1 MAKVDVITPPMPAA
15 RREGAGGAANAAG
28 GPAHPAPAAASP
40 WIYRPWL
47 DLLVGCGGVSA
58 PLLLAAWLAASHARQ
73 WAFAFYFLAL
83 IFNYPHFMATIYR
96 AYRTREEFQKY
107 RIFTLHMTVL
117 IALTAILAHADFR
130 LVPWVFTL
138 YINWSPWHY
147 SGQNYGL
154 LMMFARRGGIS
165 VTAGER
171 RLLHWAFISSFVML
185 LVSFHTGVS
194 NDPFVISLNL
204 PERISIP
211 ARVAGG
217 VLYVFF
223 SGWVI
228 AAWVKRGG
236 WKGMTAPVTLLLT
249 QGLWFV
255 LPTAL
260 GLVAGAAI
268 PQTRYSSGIL
278 AVLHSAQYLWITSY
292 YARREARTAGNT
304 SWRMGTYF
312 VTLIAGGI
320 ALFIPGPWLVSYAF
334 HYDFA
339 VSFLIFTAL
348 VNIHHFIL
356 DGAIWKLRDSRVSAL
371 LVKNGERAEVEAGA
385 KATSWLGGRS
395 AAAHAFRV
403 AVVAILFLLGGMDQ
417 FRYFTGTDEGNLPH
431 LLGAASLNPYDS
443 SLEMRIA
450 RAQTQAGQTDGALA
464 ALARAIEVNPANPVP
479 QEARARAL
487 LVAGR
492 YEEAYAH
499 YQKMLVR
506 FPGDADARVNYGL
519 LAMRLGHADEAIE
532 SWEKVIDADP
542 SQANAQLY
550 LAEALDRREEHAAAV
565 RHYQAFLD
573 LTARDSGDATP
584 AIAIQ
589 RAAVTLEVGDAL
601 ARSHQTQAAIAAY
614 RDAVRLAHA
623 AGNLREES
631 LAESHLADALDSAK
645 LFPDAAEAYQ
655 RAIGL
660 DERSGDTNAEAV
672 DWFNYG
678 QLLSRSAVAPR
689 FAFACF
695 LRAEQL
701 LSGVGGTQLD
711 AVAKTRGEAE
721 KRLGGEANAVRKNL
735 DATLAE
741 AKSLPVSGVVAR

>member
-1 MAKVDVITPPMPAA
+1 MAKLHVMTEPIPAG
-15 RREGAGGAANAAG
+15 RPRGS
-28 GPAHPAPAAASP
+28 AAAPTLPAGASGSP
-40 WIYRPWL
+40 WIYRPWV
-47 DLLVGCGGVSA
+47 DLLIGCGGCSA
-58 PLLLAAWLAASHARQ
+58 PLLLAAWVAASHARQ
-73 WAFAFYFLAL
+73 WSFAFYFLAL

-107 RIFTLHMTVL
+107 RIFTLHITVL

-154 LMMFARRGGIS
+154 LMMFARRGGTS
-165 VTAGER
+165 VTSLER

-194 NDPFVISLNL
+194 NDPFVLSLNL
-204 PERISIP
+204 PEKFSIP

-228 AAWVKRGG
+228 SAWVKRGG
-236 WKGMTAPVTLLLT
+236 WKGMAAPLTLLAT

-260 GLVAGAAI
+260 GLVAGSAI

-292 YARREARTAGNT
+292 YARREARAAGNT

-356 DGAIWKLRDSRVSAL
+356 DGAIWKLRDSRVASV
-371 LVKNGERAEVEAGA
+371 LVKGSERREVEAGA
-385 KATSWLGGRS
+385 RATSWLGGRS
-395 AAAHAFRV
+395 AGAHAFRV
-403 AVVAILFLLGGMDQ
+403 AVAAVLFLLGGMDQ
-417 FRYFTGTDEGNLPH
+417 FRYFSGTDEGNLPH

-450 RAQTQAGQTDGALA
+450 RAQTQAGETDGALA
-464 ALARAIEVNPANPVP
+464 ALARAIEVNPSNPVP

-499 YQKMLVR
+499 YQKMLAQL
-506 FPGDADARVNYGL
+506 PSDTDARVNYGL
-519 LAMRLGHADEAIE
+519 LAMRLGHTDEAIE
-532 SWEKVIDADP
+532 AWEKAIDADP
-542 SQANAQLY
+542 SQGNAQLY
-550 LAEALDRREEHAAAV
+550 LAEALDHRDEHAAAV
-565 RHYQAFLD
+565 RHYQAYLD
-573 LTARDSGDATP
+573 LASRETGEAAPT
-584 AIAIQ
+584 IIQ
-589 RAAVTLEVGDAL
+589 RAAVTLELADAL
-601 ARSHQTQAAIAAY
+601 AHSHQTNPAIAAY
-614 RDAVRLAHA
+614 RDAVSLAGQA
-623 AGNLREES
+623 NNLRQES

-645 LFPDAAEAYQ
+645 LSPDAAGAYQ
-655 RAIGL
+655 RAIAL
-660 DERSGDTNAEAV
+660 DDRSGDTNAEAV

-678 QLLSRSAVAPR
+678 QLLSRSKVAPQ
-689 FAFACF
+689 FAYAAFV
-695 LRAEQL
+695 RAEQL
-701 LSGVGGTQLD
+701 LSASPGPQLET
-711 AVAKTRGEAE
+711 VTNTRRESE
-721 KRLGGEANAVRKNL
+721 TRLGAEANGVRKNL
-735 DATLAE
+735 DATLTQAR
-741 AKSLPVSGVVAR
+741 SLPTSDVIAR

>member
-1 MAKVDVITPPMPAA
+1 MASVDVTSEVDPVEAA
-15 RREGAGGAANAAG
+15 SSAAAPS
-28 GPAHPAPAAASP
+28 GPAPGGSP
-40 WIYRPWL
+40 WIYRPWV
-47 DLLVGCGGVSA
+47 DLLVGCGGWSA
-58 PLLLAAWLAASHARQ
+58 PLLLTAWIAASRARE

-107 RIFTLHMTVL
+107 RIFTLHITVL
-117 IALTAILAHADFR
+117 LALTAILAHADFR

-154 LMMFARRGGIS
+154 LIMFARRGGTS
-165 VTAGER
+165 VTQSER
-171 RLLHWAFISSFVML
+171 RLLYWAFIASYVML

-194 NDPFVISLNL
+194 NDPFVLSLNL
-204 PERISIP
+204 PAKISIP

-236 WKGMTAPVTLLLT
+236 WKGMAAPLTLLVT
-249 QGLWFV
+249 QALWFV

-292 YARREARTAGNT
+292 YARREARAAGNS
-304 SWRMGTYF
+304 SWRMSTYF

-356 DGAIWKLRDSRVSAL
+356 DGAIWKLRDSRIASV
-371 LVKNGERAEVEAGA
+371 LVGRGERSEAETGA
-385 KATSWLGGRS
+385 KATGWLGGRS
-395 AAAHAFRV
+395 AGAHAFRV
-403 AVVAILFLLGGMDQ
+403 AVASILFLLGGMDQ
-417 FRYFTGTDEGNLPH
+417 IRYFTGTDEGNLPH

-450 RAQTQAGQTDGALA
+450 RAESQAGQTENALA
-464 ALARAIEVNPANPVP
+464 AFTRAVEVNPSNPVP

-492 YEEAYAH
+492 FDEAYEH
-499 YQKMLVR
+499 YRKMLVR
-506 FPGDADARVNYGL
+506 FPRDTDALVNYGL
-519 LAMRLGHADEAIE
+519 LAMRLGHSDEAIE
-532 SWEKVIDADP
+532 NWEKVIDLDP
-542 SQANAQLY
+542 AQANAQLY
-550 LAEALDRREEHAAAV
+550 LAEALDHNGEHGAAA
-565 RHYQAFLD
+565 RHYQAYLD
-573 LTARDSGDATP
+573 LTSRQTAEESAP
-584 AIAIQ
+584 VIQ
-589 RAAVTLEVGDAL
+589 RAAVTLELADAL
-601 ARSHQTQAAIAAY
+601 VHSHQANSAIPRY
-614 RDAVRLAHA
+614 RDAVRLAQQA
-623 AGNLREES
+623 ANVREES
-631 LAESHLADALDSAK
+631 LAESHLADALDAAK
-645 LFPDAAEAYQ
+645 LLADAAAAYQ
-655 RAIGL
+655 QAIAL
-660 DERSGDTNAEAV
+660 DEHSGDTNAEAV

-678 QLLSRSAVAPR
+678 QVLSKTKLPVR

-695 LRAEQL
+695 VRAEQL
-701 LSGVGGTQLD
+701 LSSSPGPQLD
-711 AVAKTRGEAE
+711 TVTKTRREAETRLDGEAA
-721 KRLGGEANAVRKNL
+721 GVRKNL
-735 DATLAE
+735 EATLAQ
-741 AKSLPVSGVVAR
+741 AKSLPESAIAAQ

>member
-1 MAKVDVITPPMPAA
+1 MANAEATTEIAPVEAASVAAGPAA
-15 RREGAGGAANAAG
+15 
-28 GPAHPAPAAASP
+28 PAPGGSP
-40 WIYRPWL
+40 WIYRPWV
-47 DLLVGCGGVSA
+47 DLLIGCGGWSA
-58 PLLLAAWLAASHARQ
+58 PLLLTAWVAASRARE

-107 RIFTLHMTVL
+107 RIFTLHITVL
-117 IALTAILAHADFR
+117 LALTAILAHADFR
-130 LVPWVFTL
+130 VVPWVFTL

-154 LMMFARRGGIS
+154 LMMFARRGGTS
-165 VTAGER
+165 VTRAER
-171 RLLHWAFISSFVML
+171 RLVHLAFIASYVML

-194 NDPFVISLNL
+194 NDPFVLSLNL
-204 PERISIP
+204 PAKISIS

-236 WKGMTAPVTLLLT
+236 WKGMAAPLTLLAT
-249 QGLWFV
+249 QALWFV

-278 AVLHSAQYLWITSY
+278 AVLHSTQYLWITSY
-292 YARREARTAGNT
+292 YARREARAAGNS
-304 SWRMGTYF
+304 SWRMSTYF

-356 DGAIWKLRDSRVSAL
+356 DGAIWKLRDSRIASL
-371 LVKNGERAEVEAGA
+371 LVGRGERGDAEAGA
-385 KATSWLGGRS
+385 KATSWLGGQS
-395 AAAHAFRV
+395 VGAHAFRV
-403 AVVAILFLLGGMDQ
+403 AVASMLFLLGGMDQ
-417 FRYFTGTDEGNLPH
+417 IRYFTGTDEGNLPR

-450 RAQTQAGQTDGALA
+450 RAETQAGQTESALA
-464 ALARAIEVNPANPVP
+464 AFARAVEVNPSNPVP

-492 YEEAYAH
+492 FDEAYEH
-499 YQKMLVR
+499 YRKMLAR
-506 FPGDADARVNYGL
+506 FPRDTDALVNYGL
-519 LAMRLGHADEAIE
+519 LAMRLGHPDEAIE
-532 SWEKVIDADP
+532 TWERVIDVDP
-542 SQANAQLY
+542 AQANAQLY
-550 LAEALDRREEHAAAV
+550 LAEALDHTGQHAAAA
-565 RHYQAFLD
+565 RHYQAYLG
-573 LTARDSGDATP
+573 LASRQASEGSAP
-584 AIAIQ
+584 VIQ
-589 RAAVTLEVGDAL
+589 RAAVTLELADAL
-601 ARSHQTQAAIAAY
+601 AHSHQANSAIPMYREAA
-614 RDAVRLAHA
+614 RLAQQ
-623 AGNLREES
+623 AGNAREES
-631 LAESHLADALDSAK
+631 LAESHLADALNAAK
-645 LFPDAAEAYQ
+645 LPADAARAYQ
-655 RAIGL
+655 QAIAL
-660 DERSGDTNAEAV
+660 DERSGDTTAEAV

-678 QLLSRSAVAPR
+678 QLLSRTKLPVR
-689 FAFACF
+689 FPYACF
-695 LRAEQL
+695 VRAEQL
-701 LSGVGGTQLD
+701 LSASPGPQLNTVTK
-711 AVAKTRGEAE
+711 ARREAE
-721 KRLGGEANAVRKNL
+721 TRIGGEAAGVRKNL
-735 DATLAE
+735 EATLAQ
-741 AKSLPVSGVVAR
+741 AKSLPQSAFAAP

>member
-1 MAKVDVITPPMPAA
+1 MAHVDVTTEVDPVEAA
-15 RREGAGGAANAAG
+15 SVAS
-28 GPAHPAPAAASP
+28 APAAPAPGGSP
-40 WIYRPWL
+40 WIYRPWI
-47 DLLVGCGGVSA
+47 DLLIGCGGWSA
-58 PLLLAAWLAASHARQ
+58 PLLLTAWVAASRARE

-107 RIFTLHMTVL
+107 RIFTLHITAL
-117 IALTAILAHADFR
+117 LALTAILAHADFR

-154 LMMFARRGGIS
+154 LMMFARRGGTS
-165 VTAGER
+165 VTQSER
-171 RLLHWAFISSFVML
+171 RLLYWAFIASYVML

-194 NDPFVISLNL
+194 NDPFVLSLNL
-204 PERISIP
+204 PAKLSIP

-217 VLYVFF
+217 VLYVLF

-236 WKGMTAPVTLLLT
+236 WKGMAAPLTLLAT
-249 QGLWFV
+249 QALWFV

-292 YARREARTAGNT
+292 YARREARAAGNS
-304 SWRMGTYF
+304 SWRMSTYF

-356 DGAIWKLRDSRVSAL
+356 DGAIWKLRDSRIASV
-371 LVKNGERAEVEAGA
+371 LVGRGERREAEAGA

-403 AVVAILFLLGGMDQ
+403 AVASILFLLGGMDQ
-417 FRYFTGTDEGNLPH
+417 VRYYTGTDEGNLPH
-431 LLGAASLNPYDS
+431 LLGAAILNPYDS

-450 RAQTQAGQTDGALA
+450 RAESQAGQTENALA
-464 ALARAIEVNPANPVP
+464 AFTRAVEVNPSNPVP

-492 YEEAYAH
+492 FDEAYEH
-499 YQKMLVR
+499 YRKMLLR
-506 FPGDADARVNYGL
+506 FPRDTDALVNYGL
-519 LAMRLGHADEAIE
+519 LAMRLGHSDEAIE
-532 SWEKVIDADP
+532 SWEKAIDLDP
-542 SQANAQLY
+542 AQANAQLY
-550 LAEALDRREEHAAAV
+550 LAEALDHNGEHAAAA
-565 RHYQAFLD
+565 RHYEAYLD
-573 LTARDSGDATP
+573 LASRQTAEGSAP
-584 AIAIQ
+584 LIQ
-589 RAAVTLEVGDAL
+589 RAAVTLELADAL
-601 ARSHQTQAAIAAY
+601 AHSHQANSAIPMY
-614 RDAVRLAHA
+614 REAVRLAQQ
-623 AGNLREES
+623 AGNVRQDS
-631 LAESHLADALDSAK
+631 LAESHLADALDAAK
-645 LFPDAAEAYQ
+645 LPADAAAAYQ
-655 RAIGL
+655 QAIAL

-678 QLLSRSAVAPR
+678 QVLSKTKLPLR
-689 FAFACF
+689 FAYVCF
-695 LRAEQL
+695 VRAEQL
-701 LSGVGGTQLD
+701 LTPSPGPQLD
-711 AVAKTRGEAE
+711 TVTKTRREAE
-721 KRLGGEANAVRKNL
+721 THLGGEAAGVRTNL
-735 DATLAE
+735 EVTLAQ
-741 AKSLPVSGVVAR
+741 AKSLPESAIAAQ

>member
-1 MAKVDVITPPMPAA
+1 MAHVDVTAEVESPQAA
-15 RREGAGGAANAAG
+15 SVAA
-28 GPAHPAPAAASP
+28 APAAPAPGGSP
-40 WIYRPWL
+40 WIYRPWI
-47 DLLVGCGGVSA
+47 DLLIGCGGWSA
-58 PLLLAAWLAASHARQ
+58 PLLLTAWIAASRARE

-107 RIFTLHMTVL
+107 RIFTLHITAL
-117 IALTAILAHADFR
+117 LALTAILAHADFR

-138 YINWSPWHY
+138 YIDWSPWHY

-154 LMMFARRGGIS
+154 LMMFARRGGTS
-165 VTAGER
+165 VTQSER
-171 RLLHWAFISSFVML
+171 RLLHWAFIASYVML

-194 NDPFVISLNL
+194 NDPFVLSLNL
-204 PERISIP
+204 PAKISIP

-236 WKGMTAPVTLLLT
+236 WKGMAAPLTLLVT
-249 QGLWFV
+249 QALWFV

-292 YARREARTAGNT
+292 YARREARAAGNS
-304 SWRMGTYF
+304 SWRMSTYF

-356 DGAIWKLRDSRVSAL
+356 DGAIWKLRDSRIASV
-371 LVKNGERAEVEAGA
+371 LVGRSERREAEDGA

-395 AAAHAFRV
+395 AGAHAFRV
-403 AVVAILFLLGGMDQ
+403 AVASILFLLGGMDQ
-417 FRYFTGTDEGNLPH
+417 IRYFTGTDEGNLPH
-431 LLGAASLNPYDS
+431 LLGAASQNPYDS
-443 SLEMRIA
+443 SLEKRIA
-450 RAQTQAGQTDGALA
+450 RAESQAGQTENALA
-464 ALARAIEVNPANPVP
+464 AFTRAVEVNPSNPVP

-487 LVAGR
+487 LIAGR
-492 YEEAYAH
+492 YQEAYEH
-499 YQKMLVR
+499 YQKMLAR
-506 FPGDADARVNYGL
+506 FPRNADALVNYGL
-519 LAMRLGHADEAIE
+519 LAMRLGHSDEAVE
-532 SWEKVIDADP
+532 SWEKAIDADP
-542 SQANAQLY
+542 AQPNAQLY
-550 LAEALDRREEHAAAV
+550 VAEALDHNGEHAAAA
-565 RHYQAFLD
+565 RHYQAYLD
-573 LTARDSGDATP
+573 LALRQTAEGAAP
-584 AIAIQ
+584 LIQ
-589 RAAVTLEVGDAL
+589 RAAVTLELADAL
-601 ARSHQTQAAIAAY
+601 AHSHQANSAIPVY
-614 RDAVRLAHA
+614 RDAVRLAQQA
-623 AGNLREES
+623 ANVREES
-631 LAESHLADALDSAK
+631 LAESHLADALDAVK
-645 LFPDAAEAYQ
+645 LPADAAAAYQ
-655 RAIGL
+655 QAIAL

-678 QLLSRSAVAPR
+678 QVLSKTKLPLRFAYACFVRAEELLSASP
-689 FAFACF
+689 
-695 LRAEQL
+695 
-701 LSGVGGTQLD
+701 GPQLD
-711 AVAKTRGEAE
+711 TVTKTRREA
-721 KRLGGEANAVRKNL
+721 
-735 DATLAE
+735 
-741 AKSLPVSGVVAR
+741 

>member
-1 MAKVDVITPPMPAA
+1 MAMAKVDVISEASPAA
-15 RREGAGGAANAAG
+15 VPGAGLPVSAG
-28 GPAHPAPAAASP
+28 PSSSPSDARGGLP
-40 WIYRPWL
+40 WIYRPWI
-47 DLLVGCGGVSA
+47 DLLIGCGGCSA
-58 PLLLAAWLAASHARQ
+58 PLLLAAWLAASHARE

-107 RIFTLHMTVL
+107 RIFTLHFTVL

-154 LMMFARRGGIS
+154 LMMFARRGGTS
-165 VTAGER
+165 VTPGER
-171 RLLHWAFISSFVML
+171 RLLHWAFIASFVML

-194 NDPFVISLNL
+194 NDPFVLSLNL
-204 PERISIP
+204 PEKISIP

-223 SGWVI
+223 SSWVI

-236 WKGMTAPVTLLLT
+236 WKGMAAPVTLLVT

-260 GLVAGAAI
+260 GLMAGAAI

-278 AVLHSAQYLWITSY
+278 AVLHSVQYLWITSY
-292 YARREARTAGNT
+292 YARREARAAGN
-304 SWRMGTYF
+304 SNWRMSIYF

-356 DGAIWKLRDSRVSAL
+356 DGAIWKLRDTRIASL
-371 LVKNGERAEVEAGA
+371 LVNSSARGEAEAGA
-385 KATSWLGGRS
+385 RATSWLGGRS

-403 AVVAILFLLGGMDQ
+403 AVALTLFLLGGMDQ
-417 FRYFTGTDEGNLPH
+417 FRYFRATDEGNLAH
-431 LLGAASLNPYDS
+431 LQGAASLNPYDS

-450 RAQTQAGQTDGALA
+450 RAQTQAGETDGALA
-464 ALARAIEVNPANPVP
+464 ALTRAVEVNPSNLVP
-479 QEARARAL
+479 QETRARAL

-492 YEEAYAH
+492 YEDAYEH
-499 YQKMLVR
+499 YRKMLAR
-506 FPGDADARVNYGL
+506 FPLDADALVNYGL
-519 LAMRLGHADEAIE
+519 LAARFGHADEAVE
-532 SWEKVIDADP
+532 SWEKAIDVDP
-542 SQANAQLY
+542 AQGNAQLY
-550 LAEALDRREEHAAAV
+550 LAEALDHRGEHAAAV
-565 RHYQAFLD
+565 RHYRAYLD
-573 LTARDSGDATP
+573 LASREAVEAP
-584 AIAIQ
+584 LAQ
-589 RAAVTLEVGDAL
+589 RAAVTIEFGDAL
-601 ARSHQTQAAIAAY
+601 AQSHQANAAIPVF
-614 RDAVRLAHA
+614 RDAVRLAQQ
-623 AGNLREES
+623 AGNLRAES
-631 LAESHLADALDSAK
+631 LAESHLADAFDRAK
-645 LFPDAAEAYQ
+645 FSPDAVGAYQ
-655 RAIGL
+655 RAIAL
-660 DERSGDTNAEAV
+660 DERTGDTNAEAV

-678 QLLSRSAVAPR
+678 QLLSKTKAPLR
-689 FAFACF
+689 LAYACF
-695 LRAEQL
+695 VRAERL
-701 LSGVGGTQLD
+701 LAPSPGPQLD
-711 AVAKTRGEAE
+711 TVTQARRDAE
-721 KRLGGEANAVRKNL
+721 TRLGGEASGVRKSL
-735 DATLAE
+735 DAALAQ
-741 AKSLPVSGVVAR
+741 AKSLPAESVVAR

>member
-1 MAKVDVITPPMPAA
+1 MAKLDVMTGPISAA
-15 RREGAGGAANAAG
+15 RPRGSATAPTPLAGANG
-28 GPAHPAPAAASP
+28 SP
-40 WIYRPWL
+40 WIYRPWV
-47 DLLVGCGGVSA
+47 DLLIGCGGCSA
-58 PLLLAAWLAASHARQ
+58 PLLLAAWVAASHARQ
-73 WAFAFYFLAL
+73 WSFAFYFLAL

-107 RIFTLHMTVL
+107 RIFTLHITVL

-130 LVPWVFTL
+130 VVPWVFTL

-154 LMMFARRGGIS
+154 LMMFARRGGTS
-165 VTAGER
+165 VTPLER

-194 NDPFVISLNL
+194 NDPFVLSLNL
-204 PERISIP
+204 PEKFSIP

-228 AAWVKRGG
+228 SAWVKRGG
-236 WKGMTAPVTLLLT
+236 WKGMAAPLTLLAT

-260 GLVAGAAI
+260 GLVAGSAI

-292 YARREARTAGNT
+292 YARREARAAGNT

-356 DGAIWKLRDSRVSAL
+356 DGAIWKLRDSRVASV
-371 LVKNGERAEVEAGA
+371 LVKGGERSEVEAGA
-385 KATSWLGGRS
+385 KATSWFGGRS
-395 AAAHAFRV
+395 AGAHAFRV
-403 AVVAILFLLGGMDQ
+403 AVAAILFLLGGMDQ
-417 FRYFTGTDEGNLPH
+417 FRYFSGTDEGNLPH

-464 ALARAIEVNPANPVP
+464 ALARAIEVNLSNPVP

-499 YQKMLVR
+499 YQKMLAR
-506 FPGDADARVNYGL
+506 FPNDTDARVNYGL

-532 SWEKVIDADP
+532 AWEKAIDADP

-550 LAEALDRREEHAAAV
+550 LAEALDHRDEHAAAV
-565 RHYQAFLD
+565 RHYRAYLD
-573 LTARDSGDATP
+573 LALRETGESAPTV
-584 AIAIQ
+584 IQ
-589 RAAVTLEVGDAL
+589 RAAVTLELADAL
-601 ARSHQTQAAIAAY
+601 AQSHQTNPAIAAY
-614 RDAVRLAHA
+614 RDSVALAQQA
-623 AGNLREES
+623 NNLRQES
-631 LAESHLADALDSAK
+631 LAESHLADALDLAK
-645 LFPDAAEAYQ
+645 LSPDAADAYQ
-655 RAIGL
+655 RAIAL
-660 DERSGDTNAEAV
+660 DDRSGDTNAGAV

-678 QLLSRSAVAPR
+678 QLLSRSKVPPQ
-689 FAFACF
+689 FAYAAFV
-695 LRAEQL
+695 RAEQL
-701 LSGVGGTQLD
+701 LSASPGPQLD
-711 AVAKTRGEAE
+711 AVTKTRRESE
-721 KRLGGEANAVRKNL
+721 TRLGSEASGVRKNL
-735 DATLAE
+735 DATLTQAR
-741 AKSLPVSGVVAR
+741 SLPTSEVIPR

>member
-1 MAKVDVITPPMPAA
+1 MAKLDVIASPAPAA
-15 RREGAGGAANAAG
+15 RDGGAG
-28 GPAHPAPAAASP
+28 GPARPASAGASPSP

-47 DLLVGCGGVSA
+47 DLLVGCGGISA
-58 PLLLAAWLAASHARQ
+58 PLLLAAWLAASHGRE

-130 LVPWVFTL
+130 LVPWVFTI

-154 LMMFARRGGIS
+154 LMMFARRGGTS

-228 AAWVKRGG
+228 AAWVRRGG
-236 WKGMTAPVTLLLT
+236 WKGMAAPLTLLLT

-260 GLVAGAAI
+260 GLVAGAGV

-292 YARREARTAGNT
+292 YARREARAAGNT

-356 DGAIWKLRDSRVSAL
+356 DGAIWKLRDSRVSSL
-371 LVKNGERAEVEAGA
+371 LVKSGERGEVEAGA
-385 KATSWLGGRS
+385 RATSWLGGRS
-395 AAAHAFRV
+395 TAAHAFRV
-403 AVVAILFLLGGMDQ
+403 CAVAVLFLLGGMDQ

-450 RAQTQAGQTDGALA
+450 RAETQAGQTDGALA
-464 ALARAIEVNPANPVP
+464 ALGRAIEVNPANPVP
-479 QEARARAL
+479 QETRARAL

-499 YQKMLVR
+499 YQKMLAR

-532 SWEKVIDADP
+532 NWEKVIDADP
-542 SQANAQLY
+542 AQANAQLY
-550 LAEALDRREEHAAAV
+550 LAEALDRRGEHAAAV
-565 RHYQAFLD
+565 RHYQAFLE
-573 LTARDSGDATP
+573 LAGRATGDGAP
-584 AIAIQ
+584 SVIQ
-589 RAAVTLEVGDAL
+589 QAAVTLELGDAL
-601 ARSHQTQAAIAAY
+601 AHSQQAQPAIAAY
-614 RDAVRLAHA
+614 RDAVSLART
-623 AGNLREES
+623 AGNFREES

-645 LFPDAAEAYQ
+645 NLPEAVEAYQ

-660 DERSGDTNAEAV
+660 DERSGDTSAEAV

-678 QLLSRSAVAPR
+678 QLLSRSAVSPR
-689 FAFACF
+689 LAFACF
-695 LRAEQL
+695 LRAESL
-701 LSGVGGTQLD
+701 LSGVSGPQLD
-711 AVAKTRGEAE
+711 MVTKTRREAE
-721 KRLGGEANAVRKNL
+721 GYLGSDASAVRKNL
-735 DATLAE
+735 EATLAE
-741 AKSLPVSGVVAR
+741 AKSLPASRVVAR

>member
-1 MAKVDVITPPMPAA
+1 MAKLDVITPPVPASRNERA
-15 RREGAGGAANAAG
+15 GAPPLPASSGASS
-28 GPAHPAPAAASP
+28 SP

-47 DLLVGCGGVSA
+47 DLLVGCGGISA
-58 PLLLAAWLAASHARQ
+58 PLLLAAWLAASHARG
-73 WAFAFYFLAL
+73 WAFGFYFLAL

-107 RIFTLHMTVL
+107 RIFTLHMTAL

-154 LMMFARRGGIS
+154 LMMFARRGGTS

-171 RLLHWAFISSFVML
+171 RLLHWAFIASFVML

-236 WKGMTAPVTLLLT
+236 WKGMAAPLTLLLT

-260 GLVAGAAI
+260 GLVAGSAV

-292 YARREARTAGNT
+292 YARREARAAGNT

-356 DGAIWKLRDSRVSAL
+356 DGAIWKLRDSRVSSL
-371 LVKNGERAEVEAGA
+371 LVKSGERGEVEAGA

-395 AAAHAFRV
+395 AGAHAFRV
-403 AVVAILFLLGGMDQ
+403 CVVAILFLLGGMDQ

-450 RAQTQAGQTDGALA
+450 RAETQAGQTDGALA

-499 YQKMLVR
+499 YQKMLAR
-506 FPGDADARVNYGL
+506 FPGDPDARVNYGL

-532 SWEKVIDADP
+532 NWEKVIDADP

-565 RHYQAFLD
+565 RHYRAFLD
-573 LTARDSGDATP
+573 LAGREKGDSAAT
-584 AIAIQ
+584 AIQ
-589 RAAVTLEVGDAL
+589 RAAVTLELGDAL
-601 ARSHQTQAAIAAY
+601 ARSHQTQAAIATY
-614 RDAVRLAHA
+614 RDAVSLARA

-631 LAESHLADALDSAK
+631 LAESHLADALDSVK
-645 LFPDAAEAYQ
+645 NLPEAAEGYQ

-678 QLLSRSAVAPR
+678 QLLSRSRVEPR
-689 FAFACF
+689 FAYACF
-695 LRAEQL
+695 LRAERL
-701 LSGVGGTQLD
+701 LSGVPGPQLD
-711 AVAKTRGEAE
+711 TVTKTRREAE
-721 KRLGGEANAVRKNL
+721 VRLGGEAGAVRKNL
-735 DATLAE
+735 EAALGE
-741 AKSLPVSGVVAR
+741 AKTLPVSGVVAR

>member
-1 MAKVDVITPPMPAA
+1 MAPVDITTEVESAQAASVAPVPAA
-15 RREGAGGAANAAG
+15 PSPGG
-28 GPAHPAPAAASP
+28 SP
-40 WIYRPWL
+40 WIYRPWI
-47 DLLVGCGGVSA
+47 DLLVGCGGWSA
-58 PLLLAAWLAASHARQ
+58 PLLLTAWIAASRARE

-107 RIFTLHMTVL
+107 RIFTLHITAL
-117 IALTAILAHADFR
+117 LALTAILAHADFR

-147 SGQNYGL
+147 SGQNFGL
-154 LMMFARRGGIS
+154 LMMFARRGRTS
-165 VTAGER
+165 VTQSER
-171 RLLHWAFISSFVML
+171 RLLHWAFIASYVML

-194 NDPFVISLNL
+194 NDPFVLSLNL
-204 PERISIP
+204 PATISIP

-223 SGWVI
+223 SAWVI

-236 WKGMTAPVTLLLT
+236 WKGMAAPLTLLVT
-249 QGLWFV
+249 QALWFV

-292 YARREARTAGNT
+292 YARREARAAGNS
-304 SWRMGTYF
+304 SWRMSTYF

-356 DGAIWKLRDSRVSAL
+356 DGAIWKLRDSRIASV
-371 LVKNGERAEVEAGA
+371 LVGRGERREAEAGA

-395 AAAHAFRV
+395 AGAHVFRV
-403 AVVAILFLLGGMDQ
+403 AVASILFLLGGMDQ
-417 FRYFTGTDEGNLPH
+417 IRYFTGTDEGNLPH

-450 RAQTQAGQTDGALA
+450 RAESQAGQTESALA
-464 ALARAIEVNPANPVP
+464 AFTRAVEVNPSNPVP

-487 LVAGR
+487 LIAGR
-492 YEEAYAH
+492 YQEAYEH
-499 YQKMLVR
+499 YQKMLAR
-506 FPGDADARVNYGL
+506 FPRNADALVNYGL

-532 SWEKVIDADP
+532 SWEKAIDADP
-542 SQANAQLY
+542 AQGNAQLY
-550 LAEALDRREEHAAAV
+550 LAEALDHNGEHAAAA
-565 RHYQAFLD
+565 RHYQAYLD
-573 LTARDSGDATP
+573 LASRQTAEGATP
-584 AIAIQ
+584 VIR
-589 RAAVTLEVGDAL
+589 RAAVTLEFADAL
-601 ARSHQTQAAIAAY
+601 AHSHQANSAIPMY
-614 RDAVRLAHA
+614 RDAVRLAQQ
-623 AGNLREES
+623 AGNVREES
-631 LAESHLADALDSAK
+631 LAESHLADALDAAK
-645 LFPDAAEAYQ
+645 LPADAAAAYQ
-655 RAIGL
+655 QAIAL
-660 DERSGDTNAEAV
+660 DESSGDANAEAV

-678 QLLSRSAVAPR
+678 QLLSKTKLPLR
-689 FAFACF
+689 FAYACF
-695 LRAEQL
+695 VRAEQL
-701 LSGVGGTQLD
+701 LSASPGPQLD
-711 AVAKTRGEAE
+711 TVTKTQREAE
-721 KRLGGEANAVRKNL
+721 TRLGGEAAGVRKNL
-735 DATLAE
+735 DATLAQ
-741 AKSLPVSGVVAR
+741 AKSLPASAIVSH

>member
-1 MAKVDVITPPMPAA
+1 MAKLDVMAAPVPAA
-15 RREGAGGAANAAG
+15 TANVSAGAPLPTPGAG
-28 GPAHPAPAAASP
+28 ASP
-40 WIYRPWL
+40 WIYRPWV
-47 DLLVGCGGVSA
+47 DLLIGCGGCSA

-73 WAFAFYFLAL
+73 WSFAFYFLAL

-117 IALTAILAHADFR
+117 IALTAVLAHADFR

-154 LMMFARRGGIS
+154 LMMFARRGGTT

-171 RLLHWAFISSFVML
+171 RLLHWAFIASFVML

-194 NDPFVISLNL
+194 NDPFVLSLNL
-204 PERISIP
+204 PEKISIP

-236 WKGMTAPVTLLLT
+236 WKGMAAPLTLLAT

-260 GLVAGAAI
+260 GLVAGSAI

-292 YARREARTAGNT
+292 YARREARAAGNT

-356 DGAIWKLRDSRVSAL
+356 DGAIWKLRDSRVSSL
-371 LVKNGERAEVEAGA
+371 LVKSGERNEAEAGA

-464 ALARAIEVNPANPVP
+464 ALARAVEVNPSNPVP

-492 YEEAYAH
+492 YQEAYEH
-499 YQKMLVR
+499 YQKMLAQ
-506 FPGDADARVNYGL
+506 FPADTDARVNYGL

-532 SWEKVIDADP
+532 SWEKAVDADP
-542 SQANAQLY
+542 SQANAQLF
-550 LAEALDRREEHAAAV
+550 LAEALDHRDEHAASV
-565 RHYQAFLD
+565 RHYQAYLN
-573 LTARDSGDATP
+573 LASSNTSDAVPT
-584 AIAIQ
+584 AIQ
-589 RAAVTLEVGDAL
+589 RAAVTLELADAL
-601 ARSHQTQAAIAAY
+601 AHSHQGNSAIAAY
-614 RDAVRLAHA
+614 RDAVTLAQQ
-623 AGNLREES
+623 AGNMREES

-645 LFPDAAEAYQ
+645 QWPDAARAYQ
-655 RAIGL
+655 RAITL

-678 QLLSRSAVAPR
+678 QLLSRSKVPPR
-689 FAFACF
+689 FAYACF
-695 LRAEQL
+695 VRAEQL
-701 LSGVGGTQLD
+701 LSSSPGPQLD
-711 AVAKTRGEAE
+711 TVAKTRRESEAH
-721 KRLGGEANAVRKNL
+721 LGSEAGSVRKNL
-735 DATLAE
+735 DATLAQ
-741 AKSLPVSGVVAR
+741 AKSLLTSEIVAR

>member
-1 MAKVDVITPPMPAA
+1 MANVDATTEVDPVEAASAAAAPPV
-15 RREGAGGAANAAG
+15 
-28 GPAHPAPAAASP
+28 PAPGGSL
-40 WIYRPWL
+40 WIYRPWI
-47 DLLVGCGGVSA
+47 DLLIGCGGWSA
-58 PLLLAAWLAASHARQ
+58 PLLLTAWIAASRARE

-107 RIFTLHMTVL
+107 RIFTLHITAL
-117 IALTAILAHADFR
+117 LALTAILAHADFR

-138 YINWSPWHY
+138 YIDWSPWHY

-154 LMMFARRGGIS
+154 LMMFARRRGTE
-165 VTAGER
+165 VTQSER
-171 RLLHWAFISSFVML
+171 RLLHWAFIASYVML

-194 NDPFVISLNL
+194 NDPFVLSLNL
-204 PERISIP
+204 PAQISIP

-236 WKGMTAPVTLLLT
+236 WKGMAAPLTLLVT
-249 QGLWFV
+249 QALWFV

-292 YARREARTAGNT
+292 YARREARSAGNS
-304 SWRMGTYF
+304 SWRMSTYF

-356 DGAIWKLRDSRVSAL
+356 DGAIWKLRDSRIASV
-371 LVKNGERAEVEAGA
+371 LVGRGERREAEAGA
-385 KATSWLGGRS
+385 KVSGWLGGRS
-395 AAAHAFRV
+395 AGAHAFRV
-403 AVVAILFLLGGMDQ
+403 AMASILFLLGGMDQ
-417 FRYFTGTDEGNLPH
+417 LRYFTGTDEGNLPH

-450 RAQTQAGQTDGALA
+450 RAESQAGQTENALA
-464 ALARAIEVNPANPVP
+464 AFTRAVEVNPSNPVP

-492 YEEAYAH
+492 FDEAYEH
-499 YQKMLVR
+499 YRKMLIR
-506 FPGDADARVNYGL
+506 FPRDTDALVNYGL
-519 LAMRLGHADEAIE
+519 LAMRLGHSDEAIE
-532 SWEKVIDADP
+532 SWEKAIDLDVA
-542 SQANAQLY
+542 QANAQLY
-550 LAEALDRREEHAAAV
+550 LAEALDHNGEHAAAA
-565 RHYQAFLD
+565 RHYQAYLD
-573 LTARDSGDATP
+573 LAAKQTAEGSAP
-584 AIAIQ
+584 VIQ
-589 RAAVTLEVGDAL
+589 RAAVTLELADAL
-601 ARSHQTQAAIAAY
+601 AHSHQANSAIPMY
-614 RDAVRLAHA
+614 REAVRLAQQ
-623 AGNLREES
+623 AGSVRQES
-631 LAESHLADALDSAK
+631 LAESHLADALDAAK
-645 LFPDAAEAYQ
+645 LAADAAAAYQ
-655 RAIGL
+655 QAIAL

-678 QLLSRSAVAPR
+678 QLLSKTKLPLR
-689 FAFACF
+689 FPYACF
-695 LRAEQL
+695 VRAEQL
-701 LSGVGGTQLD
+701 LSASPGPQLET
-711 AVAKTRGEAE
+711 VTKTRREAE
-721 KRLGGEANAVRKNL
+721 TRLGVEAAGARKNL
-735 DATLAE
+735 EATLAQ
-741 AKSLPVSGVVAR
+741 AKSLPQSAITAQ